1 VLIDRR
7 RVVGERGPGLLSRAN
22 AAATMTSQTA
32 LAKATSATI
41 RRKLIHVPARIA
53 FTARRVS
60 LHLPTQ

>member
-1 VLIDRR
+1 
-7 RVVGERGPGLLSRAN
+7 
-22 AAATMTSQTA
+22 MTSQTA